1 METKPG
7 NLERR
12 TRKAL
17 WQKAAK
23 DPLFLKDIKDVESAF
38 RTADAETALK
48 NTLSLTRGRNLP

>member
-23 DPLFLKDIKDVESAF
+23 DPLLLKDIGDVESAF
-38 RTADAETALK
+38 RTADAETI
-48 NTLSLTRGRNLP
+48 RGLDLEHLELD